1 MLHLILLESALEL
14 VPREII
20 RHPAVLKNA
29 RRRKKKPTET
39 LLDISLH
46 YHAMKK
52 LPDREKRGRPDIV
65 HVSLL
70 NALESPLNKEGRL
83 RIYVHTYDGHII
95 FIKPE
100 TRIPR
105 NYNRFV
111 GLMEQLLTEG
121 KVPPDAED
129 PLIYVKTITLEELL
143 TKIEKKGLILLRENG
158 ERKKPIDIVKYA
170 LENDLAIGIGG
181 FPHGDFSKHILEI
194 ATKEFS
200 IYHYSLPSWIVV
212 SRIIT
217 SAEMLYNI
225 L

>member
-20 RHPAVLKNA
+20 KHPAVLKNA
-29 RRRKKKPTET
+29 KRRKKKPTET

-46 YHAMKK
+46 YHAMKN

-83 RIYVHTYDGHII
+83 RVYVHTYNGHII

-111 GLMEQLLTEG
+111 GLMEQLLTKG

-143 TKIEKKGLILLRENG
+143 NKIKKKGLVLLRENR

-181 FPHGDFSKHILEI
+181 FPHGDFSRHILKI

-217 SAEMLYNI
+217 SAEILYNI

>member
-20 RHPAVLKNA
+20 GHPAVLKNA

-39 LLDISLH
+39 LLDVSLH
-46 YHAMKK
+46 YHAMKN

-65 HVSLL
+65 HISLL
-70 NALESPLNKEGRL
+70 NALESPLNKEDKL

-111 GLMEQLLTEG
+111 GLMEQLLTKG
-121 KVPPDAED
+121 RVPPDAED
-129 PLIYVKTITLEELL
+129 PLIYVKTITLKELL
-143 TKIEKKGLILLRENG
+143 SKIGKKGLILLRENG
-158 ERKKPIDIVKYA
+158 EHKKPIDIVKYA

-181 FPHGDFSKHILEI
+181 FPHGDFSEYILEM
-194 ATKEFS
+194 ATKQFS
-200 IYHYSLPSWIVV
+200 IYHLSLPSWIIV

-217 SAEMLYNI
+217 SAETLYNI